1 MSDREWPM
9 HGTCRF
15 YVRDRVDLSKGECR
29 WGPPSATVMP
39 VRSHMG
45 QTIFKGSC
53 YPPVKAD
60 DPGCGR
66 YEPELEVIETKE
78 QGDDSK
84 EAEGEER
91 PG

>member
-1 MSDREWPM
+1 
-9 HGTCRF
+9 
-15 YVRDRVDLSKGECR
+15 
-29 WGPPSATVMP
+29 MP

-78 QGDDSK
+78 QGDGSK